1 MKHLYLSQ
9 SVKTRILTSILGAL
23 FLFVVGY
30 TWLWS
35 DRYTNLLEISF
46 EDEMALAPHF
56 LSAPLADAL
65 WNFQP
70 EVATH
75 SLKGLEALKFSEFAR
90 VIVRG
95 ESTAEFMNGD
105 TWMGRWDDQLA
116 QVDYTAMDP
125 QSFTFG
131 SDVLIVEPLG
141 TEEGELLGHLVVGF
155 SRADITASIR
165 AAYIQATII
174 GIIIFAIF
182 AMIALFIATS
192 ITRPLNNVIGLIDR
206 VRQGDTDFEA
216 KVATRGDE
224 FGNLGRAV
232 EEFRD
237 NMAENQRLERE
248 EADAKREQEALEK
261 KLAVEAL
268 ARAEEVEREKAK
280 RVQQEQ
286 TEAARKAE
294 ADAAQ
299 TAERETHAAQQHTV
313 VTALA
318 EGLGALS
325 GGDLGYRI
333 ETTFPHGY
341 EKLRTDFNDAMAALQ
356 GSILTISASGAEIN
370 RNTAEISAAAADLA
384 KRTETTAAAL
394 EETASALDGITGS
407 VRQSAEGAQR
417 ANGVVREIR
426 GKSEASSTVVAQ
438 AIQNMAGIKE
448 SSDKIAKV
456 IEVID
461 GVAFQTNLLALN
473 AGVEAARAGEAGRG
487 FAVVASEV
495 RELSQRTAEAAR
507 EVGDLIRVSSE
518 QVDQGVQSVGE
529 TGDALEN
536 ILGSILEISEFV
548 GEIASSAEAQSN
560 SITEI
565 NTAITQL
572 DTATQQNAAMFEETT
587 AASQSL
593 NGEATALTEAIAH
606 FRTGEGAAQAEILT
620 WKESVG

>member
-9 SVKTRILTSILGAL
+9 SVKTRILTSFLGAL

-35 DRYTNLLEISF
+35 DRYTNLLEMSF

-174 GIIIFAIF
+174 GVIIFAIF

-192 ITRPLNNVIGLIDR
+192 ITRPLNNVIGLVDR
-206 VRQGDTDFEA
+206 IRQGDTDFEA

-261 KLAVEAL
+261 KLAVEAR
-268 ARAEEVEREKAK
+268 ARAEEIEREKAK

-286 TEAARKAE
+286 AEAARKAE

-341 EKLRTDFNDAMAALQ
+341 EKLRADFNDAMAALQ

-370 RNTAEISAAAADLA
+370 RNTAEISAAATDLA

-448 SSDKIAKV
+448 SSNKIAKV

-495 RELSQRTAEAAR
+495 GELSQRTAEAAR

-518 QVDQGVQSVGE
+518 QVDQGVHSVGE